1 MTPFDPELLQSML
14 CVFYPTPSPAA
25 LRVARLERPEY
36 FKGATIDGAAG
47 DELVLDDGRRFRC
60 LDYAGTVPLGWRIRP
75 CPAASSTTPAR

>member
-1 MTPFDPELLQSML
+1 MTPFDPGVLQAML
-14 CVFYPTPSPAA
+14 VVFYPRASAAA
-25 LRVARLERPEY
+25 LRIARIDRPEY
-36 FKGATIDGAAG
+36 FAGAQISGAAG